1 MKSTLIRV
9 LLGVASVATLA
20 VALAA
25 CGGGSSDEP
34 GSTQSGSSQAS
45 ATSSKEKQQQAA
57 AFVAPYIGKPSPFPV
72 TEKLAKTPKGA
83 RIAYMDCGAPICAL
97 LWQIMQPA
105 AATMGVKLERVK
117 AGSAANTIS
126 AAFDSV
132 VAKKPAAVIAMA
144 DPLPLW
150 SRQLEQLKRAKVPV
164 VVNGVA
170 AAEAKRYGVPTGLA
184 SSAEANELGGKLLAN
199 YVIAKMA
206 PKKVVFYD
214 LAGVTLTKEVEDSFL
229 ATLKSGC
236 PECSVRTASI
246 PPQTLGS
253 TAPNLVVSDLQSHPG
268 TNVAVFSS
276 GQILLGL
283 PEALRTAGIKVKT
296 LDYGPGPA
304 NLQAIK
310 EGKETAGLAAD
321 YPVIAWAILDQAA
334 RAIAGQELTGPQ
346 AQGIGVNQFLTA
358 KDIVFDPSKGWTGY
372 PDFPKRFATLWGTG
386 S

>member
-1 MKSTLIRV
+1 VKSTRMRV
-9 LLGVASVATLA
+9 LLVIASAAMLA

-25 CGGGSSDEP
+25 CGDDGGSSTGSASSSTDAA
-34 GSTQSGSSQAS
+34 STQQSD
-45 ATSSKEKQQQAA
+45 ATTKAA

-72 TEKLAKTPKGA
+72 TEPLKKIPKGA
-83 RIAYMDCGAPICAL
+83 TIAYMDCGAPICAL
-97 LWQIMQPA
+97 LWEILQPA
-105 AATMGVKLERVK
+105 ATTMGVKLDRIK
-117 AGSAANTIS
+117 AGAAANTIS

-144 DPLPLW
+144 DPIPLW
-150 SRQLEQLKRAKVPV
+150 SRQLEQLKRAKIPV

-170 AAEAKRYGVPTGLA
+170 AAEAEKYDVPTGLA
-184 SSAEANELGGKLLAN
+184 SGAKANELGGQLLAN

-206 PKKVVFYD
+206 PKNVVFYD
-214 LAGVTLTKEVEDSFL
+214 LAGVTLTQEVEDSFL

-253 TAPNLVVSDLQSHPG
+253 TAPSRVVSDLQSHPE
-268 TNVAVFSS
+268 TDVAVFSS

-283 PEALRTAGIKVKT
+283 PAALRTAGIKVKT

-310 EGKETAGLAAD
+310 DGQETAGLAAD

-334 RAIAGQELTGPQ
+334 RAIVGQRLTGPQ
-346 AQGIGVNQFLTA
+346 AEGIGVNQFLTS
-358 KDIVFDPSKGWTGY
+358 KDITFDPSKGWTGY
-372 PDFPKRFATLWGTG
+372 PDFPKRFAELWGVG
-386 S
+386 E